1 MPARSVCVG
10 AIAGAYG
17 VRGEVRLKSFCARP
31 EAIAEYGA
39 LTSED
44 GERGFEIT
52 ALRVLKDGLAAR
64 LDGIGDRS
72 AAAALRGTRLH
83 VPRER
88 LPALPDD
95 EFYHA
100 DLIGLEVRD
109 GNGAALGRIRAVM
122 DHGAGDLLE
131 VAPPGGGEP
140 VSLPFTREMV
150 PMVDLAAGVVI
161 ADPPPGLFEP

>member
-17 VRGEVRLKSFCARP
+17 VAGEVRLKSFCTRP
-31 EAIAEYGA
+31 EAIAEYGP

-44 GERGFEIT
+44 GARRFEIT
-52 ALRVLKDGLAAR
+52 ALRPAKDGLVAR
-64 LDGIGDRS
+64 LDGVRDRD

-83 VPRER
+83 VAREY
-88 LPALPDD
+88 LPELPDD

-100 DLIGLEVRD
+100 DLIGLAVRD
-109 GNGAALGRIRAVM
+109 GAGAVLGRIRAVM

-131 VAPPGGGEP
+131 IAPPGGGEP
-140 VSLPFTREMV
+140 VSLPFTRETV
-150 PMVDLAAGVVI
+150 PTVDLAAGVVI
-161 ADPPPGLFEP
+161 ADPPPGLFE